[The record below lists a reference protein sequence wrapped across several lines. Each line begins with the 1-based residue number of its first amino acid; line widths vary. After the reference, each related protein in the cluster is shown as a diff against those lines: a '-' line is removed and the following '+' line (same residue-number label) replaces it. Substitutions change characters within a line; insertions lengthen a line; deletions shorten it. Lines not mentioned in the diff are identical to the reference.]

1 MTSPF
6 RNRILVGTAVAAL
19 ALPALAACTDS
30 QRADAPA
37 AASSAAE
44 KVGSGVSSAQDAGA
58 SAVDKAKDAGASAMN
73 KADDKMTA
81 ATSDDQV
88 LNAIDIALEK
98 NPNAV
103 VINADRSDDDHHTE
117 VDMIIDGAFKSI
129 HVDQDGNVKDN
140 MDDDGDDLAEDV
152 RMAAE
157 ATVTAKEAAAQ
168 ALSDHNN
175 AYIDSIDLDDDNG
188 RLHWDVELD
197 DADTHADLPSVEIP
211 AK

>member
-1 MTSPF
+1 MASLF

-30 QRADAPA
+30 QRAGAPA
-37 AASSAAE
+37 AVSSAAD
-44 KVGSGVSSAQDAGA
+44 KAGSGVSAAQDAGA

-73 KADDKMTA
+73 TADDTMTA

-98 NPNAV
+98 NPNAI
-103 VINADRSDDDHHTE
+103 VINADRSDDDRHTE
-117 VDMIIDGAFKSI
+117 VDMIIDGAFKSV
-129 HVDQDGNVKDN
+129 HVDQDGNVHDT

-168 ALSDHNN
+168 ALSGHNSV
-175 AYIDSIDLDDDNG
+175 YIDSIDLDDDNG

-197 DADTHADLPSVEIP
+197 DADTRADLPSMEIP